1 MKKKKVAIAIQAILL
16 GSAAMTAQVLAA
28 EQNEAVDEAAEQN
41 TAETRIQDQPVVED
55 QEENKIVLTGS
66 RIRRDSFS
74 ISTPLVTVDR
84 DAIDDSG
91 RGSLQE
97 ILYDSVP
104 ALTAETSNT
113 SSQSNVSVTGLST
126 IALRKLGVDRTLTL
140 IDGRR
145 TVSNSYSGN
154 YVSLST
160 IPSGMVKKVEIIEY

>member
-16 GSAAMTAQVLAA
+16 GSAAMTAQVFAA